1 MTPDDV
7 RAAAQRLV
15 QFHERFA
22 PLFGKAEAQDHA
34 YDYVKGL
41 MTCPERKSIEP
52 IALLVGHGDVSSLQ
66 KFVNSAPWQSDDV
79 QAEVQAAF
87 DDDLVP
93 SATGSPAGVVG
104 IIDESAF
111 AKKGVHSA
119 GVARQHNGRL
129 GKEDNCQVGVFLIGV
144 TPAGAA
150 LLDHRL
156 YLPRPWCE
164 PTPEARGRREKA
176 HIPEGVA
183 FQPKARI
190 AADLVR
196 GVAVL
201 GQTALDRVVA
211 DEEYG
216 EAGHFHDAMDGLGQ
230 RYVVEVPVTTT
241 VWTIDPATC
250 VPASGAR
257 GRVPTAPTRDGVLSV
272 AAVAA
277 GLPAGA
283 WHALKVREGAVG
295 PLVFE
300 FAAVRV
306 WAMRDQKPG
315 PPVWLLVRRSLEE
328 EPEVKYYISN
338 GDAETTLEVLA
349 SVACSRFRV
358 EESFEACKSYLGM
371 AQYET
376 RSYIG
381 WHHHMALVAVAHLFV
396 TLTRVRLKKS
406 RRD

>member
-7 RAAAQRLV
+7 RAAAEQLV

-22 PLFGKAEAQDHA
+22 PLFGKDQAQDHA

-41 MTCPERKSIEP
+41 MICPERKSIEP
-52 IALLVGHGDVSSLQ
+52 IALLVGHGDVSGLQ
-66 KFVNSAPWQSDDV
+66 KFVNSAPWQYDDV

-93 SATGSPAGVVG
+93 SAAGSPAGVVG
-104 IIDESAF
+104 VIDESAF

-129 GKEDNCQVGVFLIGV
+129 GKEDNCQVGVYLVGV
-144 TPAGAA
+144 TPAGTA

-164 PTPEARGRREKA
+164 DTPEARGRREKA
-176 HIPEGVA
+176 HIPEGVT

-190 AADLVR
+190 AAELVHD
-196 GVAVL
+196 VAVL
-201 GQTALDRVVA
+201 GQTALDWVVA

-216 EAGHFHDAMDGLGQ
+216 KAGHFHDAMDELGQ
-230 RYVVEVPVTTT
+230 RYVLEVPVTTT
-241 VWTIDPATC
+241 VWTVDPAAC
-250 VPASGAR
+250 IPASGAR
-257 GRVPTAPTRDGVLSV
+257 GRVPTLPTREGVLSV

-283 WHALKVREGAVG
+283 WRALKVREGSVG

-300 FAAVRV
+300 FAAVRA

-315 PPVWLLVRRSLEE
+315 PPVWVLIRRSLEE
-328 EPEVKYYISN
+328 APEVKYYICN
-338 GDAETTLEVLA
+338 GDAETTLEVMA

-358 EESFEACKSYLGM
+358 EEFFEACKSYLGM

-376 RSYIG
+376 RSYVG
-381 WHHHMALVAVAHLFV
+381 WHHHMALVAMAHLFV

-406 RRD
+406 RRA

>member
-7 RAAAQRLV
+7 RAAAERLV

-22 PLFGKAEAQDHA
+22 PLFGKEQAQLHA

-41 MTCPERKSIEP
+41 MVCPERKSVEP
-52 IALLVGHGDVSSLQ
+52 IALLVGHGDVSGLQ

-87 DDDLVP
+87 EDDLAP
-93 SATGSPAGVVG
+93 SAKGSPAGVVG

-111 AKKGVHSA
+111 AKKGTHSA

-129 GKEDNCQVGVFLIGV
+129 GKEDNCQVGVFLVGV

-156 YLPRPWCE
+156 YLPKPWCE
-164 PTPEARGRREKA
+164 DTPGAQARRVRA

-183 FQPKARI
+183 FRPKARI
-190 AADLVR
+190 AAELVR
-196 GVAVL
+196 DVAVL
-201 GQTALDRVVA
+201 GQTALDWVVA

-216 EAGHFHDAMDGLGQ
+216 KAGHFHDAMDGLGQ

-250 VPASGAR
+250 VPAPGAR
-257 GRVPTAPTRDGVLSV
+257 GRVPTAPTREGVLSV

-315 PPVWLLVRRSLEE
+315 PPVWLLIRRSLEE

-358 EESFEACKSYLGM
+358 EEFFEACKSYLGM

-376 RSYIG
+376 RSYVG

-406 RRD
+406 RRA

>member
-7 RAAAQRLV
+7 RAAAEQLV

-22 PLFGKAEAQDHA
+22 PLFGKEQAQDHA

-41 MTCPERKSIEP
+41 MICPDRKSIEP
-52 IALLVGHGDVSSLQ
+52 IALLVGHGDVSGLQ
-66 KFVNSAPWQSDDV
+66 KFVNAAPWQYDDV

-87 DDDLVP
+87 EDDLVP
-93 SATGSPAGVVG
+93 SAKDSPAGVVG
-104 IIDESAF
+104 VIDESAF
-111 AKKGVHSA
+111 AKKGTHSA

-156 YLPRPWCE
+156 YLPKPWCE
-164 PTPEARGRREKA
+164 DTPEARSRREKA
-176 HIPEGVA
+176 HVPEGVT

-190 AADLVR
+190 AAELVR
-196 GVAVL
+196 NVAVL
-201 GQTALDRVVA
+201 GQTTLDWIVA

-216 EAGHFHDAMDGLGQ
+216 KAGHFHDAMDELGQ
-230 RYVVEVPVTTT
+230 RYVLAVPVTTT
-241 VWTIDPATC
+241 VWTLDPSTC
-250 VPASGAR
+250 VPAPGAR
-257 GRVPTAPTRDGVLSV
+257 GRVPTLPTREGVLSV

-300 FAAVRV
+300 FAAVRA

-315 PPVWLLVRRSLEE
+315 PPVWLLIRRSLEE
-328 EPEVKYYISN
+328 KPEVKYYISN
-338 GDAETTLEVLA
+338 GDAETPLGVMAL
-349 SVACSRFRV
+349 VACSRFRV
-358 EESFEACKSYLGM
+358 EEFFEACKSYLGM
-371 AQYET
+371 SQYET
-376 RSYIG
+376 RSYVG
-381 WHHHMALVAVAHLFV
+381 WHHHMALVAMAHLFV

-406 RRD
+406 RRG

>member
-7 RAAAQRLV
+7 RAAAEQLV

-22 PLFGKAEAQDHA
+22 PLFGKEQAQDHA

-41 MTCPERKSIEP
+41 MICPERKSIEP
-52 IALLVGHGDVSSLQ
+52 IALLVGHGDVSGLQ

-87 DDDLVP
+87 GDDLVP
-93 SATGSPAGVVG
+93 SAKGSPAGVVG

-129 GKEDNCQVGVFLIGV
+129 GKEDNW
-144 TPAGAA
+144 
-150 LLDHRL
+150 L
-156 YLPRPWCE
+156 YLPKPWCE
-164 PTPEARGRREKA
+164 DTPEAQQRREKA
-176 HIPEGVA
+176 HIPEGVP
-183 FQPKARI
+183 FRPKARI
-190 AADLVR
+190 AAELVR

-201 GQTALDRVVA
+201 GQTALDWVVA

-216 EAGHFHDAMDGLGQ
+216 KAGHFHDAMDGLGQ

-241 VWTIDPATC
+241 VWTVDPATC
-250 VPASGAR
+250 VPAPGAR
-257 GRVPTAPTRDGVLSV
+257 GRVPTAPTREGVLSV

-300 FAAVRV
+300 FAAVRA

-315 PPVWLLVRRSLEE
+315 PPVWLLIRRSLEE
-328 EPEVKYYISN
+328 TPEVKYYISN

-358 EESFEACKSYLGM
+358 EEFFEACKSYLGM

-376 RSYIG
+376 RSYVG

-406 RRD
+406 RRA

>member
-1 MTPDDV
+1 MTSDEV
-7 RAAAQRLV
+7 RAAAERLV
-15 QFHERFA
+15 DFHERFA
-22 PLFGKAEAQDHA
+22 PLFGREQAQDHA

-52 IALLVGHGDVSSLQ
+52 IALLVGHGDVSGLQ

-87 DDDLVP
+87 EDDLVP
-93 SATGSPAGVVG
+93 SAKGSPAGVVG

-129 GKEDNCQVGVFLIGV
+129 GKEDNCQVGVFLVGV

-156 YLPRPWCE
+156 YLPKPWCE

-196 GVAVL
+196 NIAVL
-201 GQTALDRVVA
+201 GQTGLDWVVA

-216 EAGHFHDAMDGLGQ
+216 KAGHFHDAMDDLNQ

-241 VWTIDPATC
+241 IWTVDPATC
-250 VPASGAR
+250 VPPPGAR
-257 GRVPTAPTRDGVLSV
+257 GRVPTTPTREGVLAV
-272 AAVAA
+272 AAGAA

-300 FAAVRV
+300 FAAVRA

-315 PPVWLLVRRSLEE
+315 PPVWLLIRRSLEE
-328 EPEVKYYISN
+328 TPEVKYYISN
-338 GDAETTLEVLA
+338 GDAETTLGVLA

-358 EESFEACKSYLGM
+358 EEFFEACKSYLGM

-376 RSYIG
+376 RSYVG

-406 RRD
+406 RRA